1 MAPLPLAD
9 GRVGCGRCNKSVAN
23 MDVLKTHHKA
33 YHRHHGWA
41 ACTECTWT
49 RQDRPS
55 DVHDHLESAH
65 DIYRADH
72 PNAFSTNVAHIRRKA
87 TPLLRRLLAED
98 RATYAALSGAPPPQ
112 AAIPNAWN
120 PDRLALEIR
129 RVRMQIKQQP
139 GWEAVV
145 DQQRADRIAQ

>member
-49 RQDRPS
+49 RQGRPG

-65 DIYRADH
+65 DIYRAGH
-72 PNAFSTNVAHIRRKA
+72 PNRFSTNVNHIKRKP
-87 TPLLRRLLAED
+87 TSLLRRLLAED
-98 RATYAALSGAPPPQ
+98 RATRAALMGAPPPQ

-129 RVRMQIKQQP
+129 RARRQIMQQP
-139 GWEAVV
+139 GWQAVV
-145 DQQRADRIAQ
+145 DRQRADRIAQ